1 MHRITLMVG
10 LCMTFL
16 LMTAACEGQ
25 GPTQQAG
32 GDDQVVEEVG
42 GGMANL
48 DEAELLEQVD
58 EAMDEADPTDLGA
71 SAEAEASADATDE
84 EIGG

>member
-1 MHRITLMVG
+1 MHRFTLLVG
-10 LCMTFL
+10 LCMAFL

-25 GPTQQAG
+25 GPAQHAG

-42 GGMANL
+42 GGIANL
-48 DEAELLEQVD
+48 DEAEPLEQVD
-58 EAMDEADPTDLGA
+58 EAMDEAGPTDLGA
-71 SAEAEASADATDE
+71 SAEAEASADAADE